1 MKAFQA
7 LIIVY

>member
-7 LIIVY
+7 